1 MDQLPAFGRV
11 IFQVVGPTVE
21 AYSPLLLAR
30 ESEIRSTRREEHSFG
45 PHERQTLDVYY
56 PSDEAFARQKGR
68 PQKVLVFVHGG
79 GFVHN
84 SKRNEEHSGA
94 LTYGNLAHFF
104 AARFGYTAVVTNY
117 RRFDH
122 GAVYPSGG
130 EDVAAVVR
138 WIAEELP
145 SKRAGYEAGTDIFL
159 LGNSAGGVHTATFA
173 FEPSLA
179 SARDPYTIDDSR
191 RGDRTGAL
199 LRGVVL
205 LGMPGHFKGMDAG
218 PMLEPL
224 NAYYGAENYAKS
236 PVGLVEAAKERGDA
250 RPPTK
255 GTPYLALTSEL
266 DPDDI
271 LQPMRDFAAV
281 WPWKDL
287 LKVES
292 IPGHNHISP
301 PLGLAT
307 GVEKEEEWGVKVAA
321 WCESCVKE

>member
-1 MDQLPAFGRV
+1 MDHLPAFGRV

-30 ESEIRSTRREEHSFG
+30 ESEIRSTRREEHRFG
-45 PHERQTLDVYY
+45 PHARQTLDVYY
-56 PSDEAFARQKGR
+56 PSDEAMARQKGR

-79 GFVHN
+79 GFVFN
-84 SKRNEEHSGA
+84 SKRNEEHSGG

-130 EDVAAVVR
+130 EDVAGVVR

-145 SKRAGYEAGTDIFL
+145 AKRDGYEAGTDIFL

-173 FEPSLA
+173 LEPSLA

-199 LRGVVL
+199 LRGIVL
-205 LGMPGHFKGMDAG
+205 LGMPAHFKGMDAG

-224 NAYYGAENYAKS
+224 NAYYGADYYTKS
-236 PVGLVEAAKERGDA
+236 PIGLVEAVKERGDA

-271 LQPMRDFAAV
+271 QQPMQDFAAV
-281 WPWKDL
+281 WPWKEL

-307 GVEKEEEWGVKVAA
+307 GIEKEEEWGVRLAA

>member
-1 MDQLPAFGRV
+1 MDQLPAFGRA
-11 IFQVVGPTVE
+11 IFQVVGPTLE
-21 AYSPLLLAR
+21 TYSPLLLAR
-30 ESEIRSTRREEHSFG
+30 ESEIRSTRREEYSFG

-56 PSDEAFARQKGR
+56 PSEETITKQKGR

-84 SKRNEEHSGA
+84 SKRNEEHTGG

-104 AARFGYTAVVTNY
+104 ATRFG
-117 RRFDH
+117 
-122 GAVYPSGG
+122 
-130 EDVAAVVR
+130 DVAGVVR

-145 SKRAGYEAGTDIFL
+145 AKRGGYEAGTDVFL
-159 LGNSAGGVHTATFA
+159 LGNSAGGVHTATYA
-173 FEPSLA
+173 LEPALA
-179 SARDPYTIDDSR
+179 SARDPYTIDDTR

-199 LRGVVL
+199 LRGIIL
-205 LGMPGHFKGMDAG
+205 LGMPAHWKGMDAG
-218 PMLEPL
+218 PMQEPL
-224 NAYYGAENYAKS
+224 TAYYGTEHDAKS
-236 PVGLVEAAKERGDA
+236 PVGLVEATKERGDA
-250 RPPTK
+250 QPPTR

-271 LQPMRDFAAV
+271 LQPMQDFVAA

-301 PLGLAT
+301 TLGLAT
-307 GVEKEEEWGVKVAA
+307 GIEKEEEWGVKLAA
-321 WCESCVKE
+321 WCESCVKA

>member
-1 MDQLPAFGRV
+1 MDQLPAFGRA
-11 IFQVVGPTVE
+11 IFQVVGPTFE

-30 ESEIRSTRREEHSFG
+30 ESDIRSTRSEEYSFG

-56 PSDEAFARQKGR
+56 PSEETATKQKAR

-84 SKRNEEHSGA
+84 SKRNEEHTGG
-94 LTYGNLAHFF
+94 LTYGNVAHFF
-104 AARFGYTAVVTNY
+104 AARFGYTGVVMNY

-145 SKRAGYEAGTDIFL
+145 AKRDNYEAGTDIFL
-159 LGNSAGGVHTATFA
+159 LGNSAGGVHTATYA
-173 FEPSLA
+173 LEPSFA
-179 SARDPYTIDDSR
+179 SARDLYTTDDNR

-199 LRGVVL
+199 LRGIVL
-205 LGMPGHFKGMDAG
+205 LGMPGHWKGMDAG
-218 PMLEPL
+218 PMQEPL
-224 NAYYGAENYAKS
+224 TAYYGTEHDAKS

-271 LQPMRDFAAV
+271 LQPMQDFAAV

-292 IPGHNHISP
+292 ISGHNHISP

-307 GVEKEEEWGVKVAA
+307 GIEKEEEWGVKLAA
-321 WCESCVKE
+321 WCESCVKA